1 MLVELDEVIKCLR
14 KAEDQWYRDKKDYKE
29 HTRYDNSPDADY
41 FGDTLKKRFEEKE
54 SKKRKIPGVGGSL
67 DEPYIR

>member
-41 FGDTLKKRFEEKE
+41 FGDTLKKRRSVIIVFMTRVVRVKN
-54 SKKRKIPGVGGSL
+54 L
-67 DEPYIR
+67 